1 MIFLVLLGLSRRI
14 YSFRVAQ
21 PFREIYLFL
30 YMQTYISIHV
40 AAPINFYQASQPN
53 PITTPMASFPP
64 HGAISLAQSMDPAN
78 LNGVVRFEEAIGQMD
93 SMKLLQL
100 EKPIV
105 VNKPLGAVRAR
116 DPVKDEIND
125 TLKKEKSFF

>member
-1 MIFLVLLGLSRRI
+1 
-14 YSFRVAQ
+14 
-21 PFREIYLFL
+21 
-30 YMQTYISIHV
+30 
-40 AAPINFYQASQPN
+40 
-53 PITTPMASFPP
+53 MASFPP
-64 HGAISLAQSMDPAN
+64 HGAISLAQSMDPAS

-105 VNKPLGAVRAR
+105 VNKPLGAVRAG
-116 DPVKDEIND
+116 DPVKDEVND